1 MSGRFRPQPGREWIN
16 ALLKTLVNSQV
27 IPEKVKIKNLLH
39 QTVVKSI
46 L

>member
-1 MSGRFRPQPGREWIN
+1 VLN
-16 ALLKTLVNSQV
+16 TLVKTSV
-27 IPEKVKIKNLLH
+27 IPAQLEVKNLLH